1 MKLPSLSA
9 LLLLALLCVA
19 NGEDSPDVIKARTV
33 YHPDGTR
40 TESIHDPSLREQ
52 REFTYDK
59 NGVLVSKKIY
69 LLNEKGQ
76 TMQGN
81 IYDGRDVLK
90 ARAQFLFDELGR
102 MSEERLTTL
111 QGEVYQRI
119 IFGYDAK
126 GDPLP
131 PKSQT
136 YNVQAP
142 NMKAAVIDF
151 TSTAPPRGALDRSQG
166 APGAGAPVAPNPN
179 QNLGNVPRLPQAVP
193 PPGTAAGASQPGGLP
208 PITVDM
214 NAGEPPKK
222 RSIWQKMFSKDKKD
236 DKK

>member
-1 MKLPSLSA
+1 MLNGTQRTHTVMKLPSLSA

-19 NGEDSPDVIKARTV
+19 NGEDRPDIIKARTV

-40 TESIHDPSLREQ
+40 TESINDPSLREQ

-142 NMKAAVIDF
+142 DMKAAVVDF
-151 TSTAPPRGALDRSQG
+151 TKTAPQRGGLDRSQG
-166 APGAGAPVAPNPN
+166 APAAPGLN
-179 QNLGNVPRLPQAVP
+179 QNQGNVPRLP
-193 PPGTAAGASQPGGLP
+193 PGGLP

-214 NAGEPPKK
+214 NPGEPQKM

-236 DKK
+236 EKK